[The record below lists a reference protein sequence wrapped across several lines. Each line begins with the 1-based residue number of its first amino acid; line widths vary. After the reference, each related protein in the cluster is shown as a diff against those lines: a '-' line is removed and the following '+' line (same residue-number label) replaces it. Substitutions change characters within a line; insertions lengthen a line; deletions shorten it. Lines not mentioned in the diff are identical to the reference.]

1 MKEKI
6 KEIIKDS
13 ITCKAS
19 LLYDDESIKKIQ
31 NSAKLISAALKKGG
45 KILIFGNGGSA
56 ADSQHFT
63 AELVGR
69 FQKERKALAAISL
82 NTNTSILTSLSND
95 YSFDAI
101 FKRQIEALG
110 SPKDIAFAISTSG
123 MSKNVLEGV
132 KAAKKLK
139 MKTIGLSGDKKEG
152 LSGLTD
158 ICIAVPDTKTARI
171 QETHILII
179 HIICELV
186 ENSLKE

>member
-56 ADSQHFT
+56 ADSQHFA

-69 FQKERKALAAISL
+69 FQKERKALSAISL

-95 YSFDAI
+95 YSFDTI

-132 KAAKKLK
+132 KAAKTLK
-139 MKTIGLSGDKKEG
+139 MKTIGLSGDKNGG

-179 HIICELV
+179 HIICELI

>member
-13 ITCKAS
+13 ITCKAG

-56 ADSQHFT
+56 ADSQHFA

-69 FQKERKALAAISL
+69 FQKERKALAAVSL
-82 NTNTSILTSLSND
+82 NTDTSILTSLSND
-95 YSFDAI
+95 YSFDTI

-110 SPKDIAFAISTSG
+110 GPKDIAFAISTSG

-132 KAAKKLK
+132 RAAKKLK
-139 MKTIGLSGDKKEG
+139 MKTIGLSGDKKGG
-152 LSGLTD
+152 LSSLTD
-158 ICIAVPDTKTARI
+158 VCISAPDTKTARI
-171 QETHILII
+171 QEIHILII